1 MPFDV
6 LALAS
11 LPSVALHTDPG
22 ARLALA
28 LGIILVGAKIGADV
42 AGRLGQPAVLGEL
55 FVGVVLGNLVLLGF
69 GGLEYI
75 KSDSVIDAFTQLGVV
90 LLLFEVGLGSTVRQM
105 LDVGRPSFL
114 VACVGVAAPFGLGWA
129 VGAWLLPTAG
139 GHVHAFLGATLSAT
153 SVGITARVLKDLGIA
168 QRKEARIVLGAA
180 VVDDVLGL
188 VILAAITAVIA
199 AVDGGAPLSF
209 TSLAFTVVKAVL
221 FLVGSLWV
229 GVRMSPRLFDLGA
242 RLRAHDVMLALSL
255 AFCFLLAWLADVMG
269 LAAIVG
275 AFAAGLILEDVH
287 FHRFAARGERSIHEA
302 IAPIVSFVAPVF
314 FVVMGMRTE
323 LRSLVRPEVLT
334 LALALTVAAILG
346 KQACSLGVVGMRVNG
361 LLVGIGM
368 IPRGEVGLIF
378 AGIGSGLSVGG
389 HPVIDQPTFSAVVVM
404 VMVTTVVTPPALAW
418 AARRAGG
425 VTQGPVSR

>member
-1 MPFDV
+1 MPFDL

-11 LPSVALHTDPG
+11 LPSAAQHADPG

-28 LGIILVGAKIGADV
+28 LGIILVAAKLGADV

-55 FVGVVLGNLVLLGF
+55 FVGMVLGNLVLLGY
-69 GGLEYI
+69 GGIDYI
-75 KSDSVIDAFTQLGVV
+75 KSDSVIDVFARLGVV

-188 VILAAITAVIA
+188 VILAAITAIIA

-209 TSLAFTVVKAVL
+209 ASLAFTVVKAVL
-221 FLVGSLWV
+221 FLVGSLWA
-229 GVRMSPRLFDLGA
+229 GVRVSPRLFDLGS

-255 AFCFLLAWLADVMG
+255 AFCFFLAWLADVMG

-287 FHRFAARGERSIHEA
+287 FHRFAERGERSIHEI

-323 LRSLVRPEVLT
+323 LRSLVRPDVLT
-334 LALALTVAAILG
+334 LALALTLAAIVG

-378 AGIGSGLSVGG
+378 AGIGSGLTIGG

-425 VTQGPVSR
+425 VTPEPVSR